1 MKETLNVLEEESKEI
16 FILFQEKEHNEET
29 YQKMIEGLQ
38 K

>member
-16 FILFQEKEHNEET
+16 FVLFQEKEHNEET
-29 YQKMIEGLQ
+29 YQKMIEDLQ